1 MDIKTN
7 LYPSF
12 WKIIKH
18 RFNDKNINKD
28 LKCPMNASDYQAV
41 QQAANIY
48 KLVYETIFSRTRG
61 RISDP
66 KELSLDENDLLEI
79 YTERLNNVIANPRV
93 RRLFS
98 SLTLDD
104 EIQQLDFMLN
114 NSVDETA
121 DMNFVVGI
129 LVLGMTIEWLQPQVD
144 SIMHTSVMIGGKEEK
159 KLLDNH
165 KNMIDRLDSM
175 KIELNKR
182 IRDYGYM
189 YNSYINTES

>member
-1 MDIKTN
+1 M
-7 LYPSF
+7 LLS
-12 WKIIKH
+12 
-18 RFNDKNINKD
+18 
-28 LKCPMNASDYQAV
+28 
-41 QQAANIY
+41 
-48 KLVYETIFSRTRG
+48 YEKIFSRTMG
-61 RISDP
+61 RINDP
-66 KELSLDENDLLEI
+66 KELSLDESDLVEI
-79 YTERLNNVIANPRV
+79 YTERLHNIIGNPRV

-98 SLTLDD
+98 SLSLDD
-104 EIQQLDFMLN
+104 EIQQMEFTLN
-114 NSVDETA
+114 NSVDETS
-121 DMNFVVGI
+121 DMDFVAGI

-144 SIMHTSVMIGGKEEK
+144 SIIHTSVMIGGKEEK

>member
-1 MDIKTN
+1 MT
-7 LYPSF
+7 LP
-12 WKIIKH
+12 
-18 RFNDKNINKD
+18 
-28 LKCPMNASDYQAV
+28 
-41 QQAANIY
+41 
-48 KLVYETIFSRTRG
+48 YETVFSRTLG
-61 RISDP
+61 RINDP
-66 KELSLDENDLLEI
+66 KELSLDESDLLEI
-79 YTERLNNVIANPRV
+79 YTERLHNVISNPRV

-98 SLTLDD
+98 SLVLDD
-104 EIQQLDFMLN
+104 NIQQIEFELN
-114 NSVDETA
+114 NSVDETS
-121 DMNFVVGI
+121 DMAFVAGI

-175 KIELNKR
+175 KTELNKR

>member
-1 MDIKTN
+1 MT
-7 LYPSF
+7 LP
-12 WKIIKH
+12 
-18 RFNDKNINKD
+18 
-28 LKCPMNASDYQAV
+28 
-41 QQAANIY
+41 
-48 KLVYETIFSRTRG
+48 YETIFSRTRG
-61 RISDP
+61 RINDP

-79 YTERLNNVIANPRV
+79 YTERLNNVISNPRV

-104 EIQQLDFMLN
+104 EIQQLDFTLN

-159 KLLDNH
+159 NLLDNH

-175 KIELNKR
+175 KTELNKR
-182 IRDYGYM
+182 FRDYGYM

>member
-1 MDIKTN
+1 MT
-7 LYPSF
+7 LP
-12 WKIIKH
+12 
-18 RFNDKNINKD
+18 
-28 LKCPMNASDYQAV
+28 
-41 QQAANIY
+41 
-48 KLVYETIFSRTRG
+48 YETIFSRTRG
-61 RISDP
+61 RINDP
-66 KELSLDENDLLEI
+66 KELSLEEKDLLEI
-79 YTERLNNVIANPRV
+79 YTERLNTVIANPRV

-104 EIQQLDFMLN
+104 EIQQLDFTLN

-144 SIMHTSVMIGGKEEK
+144 SIMHTSVMIGGTEEK
-159 KLLDNH
+159 KLLDNN

-175 KIELNKR
+175 KTELNKR
-182 IRDYGYM
+182 LRDYGYM